1 MLEVIKKGLW
11 FIAVGVFGFMC
22 YWGPELYQDWK
33 FVHNVRIQS
42 QLQDAARV
50 LINQAQQPK

>member
-1 MLEVIKKGLW
+1 MKDKILWIVAAVFIGL
-11 FIAVGVFGFMC
+11 AS